1 MADKKRFERIA
12 AAAGAVCRGE
22 EEQYARKQQSLAMA
36 REQAER
42 LSAIGDSP
50 AGTMSLLPELWC
62 ARMSKTFAEIARL
75 DEEVTAQARQL
86 RLAQVRRD
94 KAEERLR
101 DERSKERIARQA
113 RDVEKHL
120 EIGLQAGWIR
130 LR

>member
-1 MADKKRFERIA
+1 MGDRKKFERIA
-12 AAAGAVCRGE
+12 AAAAAVCRSE
-22 EEQYARKQQSLAMA
+22 EEQFARKKQSLASA

-50 AGTMSLLPELWC
+50 EGTMRLLPELWC
-62 ARMSKTFAEIARL
+62 ARMSRTFAEIARL
-75 DEEVTAQARQL
+75 DEEVAAQARQL

-94 KAEERLR
+94 KANDMLR
-101 DERSKERIARQA
+101 DERARERIARQA
-113 RDVEKHL
+113 KDVEKHL